1 MPPVNVDGNQIQ
13 QVLVNL
19 LMNADDAIGEKG
31 GSITIA
37 TAPANFDTGKT
48 NGQTAGGL
56 PPAKKYVQIKVSDTG
71 CGIPREN
78 LSKIF
83 EPFFT
88 TKGQKGNG
96 LGLAMV
102 WGIIEKHDGRITV
115 ESEVGKGTTFSVL
128 LPVEESSKQ

>member
-31 GSITIA
+31 GSITIT
-37 TAPANFDTGKT
+37 TAPASFDLGKS
-48 NGQTAGGL
+48 NGL
-56 PPAKKYVQIKVSDTG
+56 LPAKKYVQIQVSDTG

-115 ESEVGKGTTFSVL
+115 ESEVGKGTTFSIL
-128 LPVEESSKQ
+128 LPVEENSGQ